1 MVESKKTSEKT
12 KRSSEPSSTTKLKN
26 EVKAGA
32 AVQKPTAAQSAS
44 PSNESVKPQ
53 NQPSIGQDRRQSAI
67 LVSQSVAVVMAGVAV
82 VVALIA
88 LTVSVVIYQHTA
100 EETGAGQSAATAAL
114 NDFSQADLDKLS
126 QRLDSFATLIA
137 QNADH
142 FASLQQ
148 EFASA
153 RATRPSHVPAMTNL
167 DDLIARIGALEAAG
181 DDQMTALGVTDEPV
195 VKGGFDTTQIGLL
208 VAAGL
213 LAENLAG
220 RNIEVWAGVLDD
232 LQWPGADVADR
243 DIIRGA
249 ARTPVDSRA
258 DLLSLGRLQLAPM
271 VQGLNK
277 ADDGSGLLE
286 HARARLTNL
295 IQLRRTGGGSNKPE
309 TLLASFESALDNAD
323 FDAAFAAATMWSSAG
338 LDGLDSWLTAAQRRH
353 DLDQAVN
360 RMVAI
365 IVQHAAGQS

>member
-12 KRSSEPSSTTKLKN
+12 ERSPKPSSTGKLKD
-26 EVKAGA
+26 EVKARA
-32 AVQKPTAAQSAS
+32 AVKKTAAAKSAS
-44 PSNESVKPQ
+44 PLNDSAKPQ
-53 NQPSIGQDRRQSAI
+53 NQPSIGQDRRQPAI
-67 LVSQSVAVVMAGVAV
+67 LVSKSVAVVMAGVAL
-82 VVALIA
+82 VVALTA
-88 LTVSVVIYQHTA
+88 LTVSVVIYQQIA
-100 EETGAGQSAATAAL
+100 KETVSGQSAATAIL
-114 NDFSQADLDKLS
+114 NDFNQADLDKLS
-126 QRLDSFATLIA
+126 QRLDNFATLIA

-148 EFASA
+148 EFTSA
-153 RATRPSHVPAMTNL
+153 RAKRPSHVPAMTNL

-181 DDQMTALGVTDEPV
+181 TDQMMALGATDEAV

-232 LQWPGADVADR
+232 LQWPAGVDVVDR

-271 VQGLNK
+271 VQ
-277 ADDGSGLLE
+277 
-286 HARARLTNL
+286 
-295 IQLRRTGGGSNKPE
+295 
-309 TLLASFESALDNAD
+309 
-323 FDAAFAAATMWSSAG
+323 
-338 LDGLDSWLTAAQRRH
+338 
-353 DLDQAVN
+353 V
-360 RMVAI
+360 
-365 IVQHAAGQS
+365 